1 MPAVANLDAFLDVL
15 AKSKVLEGVDLA
27 AYVARRPAE
36 GPDELAA
43 RLIADGHLTRFQADH
58 LMKGKWRGYFV
69 GPYKVLDQIGAGAE
83 AAIYLCE
90 HRLLQRRVA
99 VKVLLRERAQNEA
112 GLMRFERE
120 ARAAA
125 ALDHPNI
132 VRAFDV
138 GREERL
144 HYIVM
149 EFVDGVSLRKLI
161 EEGGPLPPA
170 KAADFLRQAAEGMQ
184 HAHQAALVHRDI
196 KPSNLMVT
204 RDGVVKILD
213 LGLALLHDGI
223 DMTRGAVLGS
233 AAYIAPEQA
242 KDSHE
247 VDARAD
253 IFSLGATFYL
263 AITGRKPTR
272 LIVDPKAL
280 RPKNADPV
288 AFDRLL
294 SVLQRM
300 MAQNPRDR
308 YQTAAE
314 VAAAV
319 SELAAPGQT
328 NPDSTIERPAP
339 RKTAQLPRP
348 VPKTPVPGPAPK
360 TPLPAPAPKA
370 LLPVARVLPPERA
383 PRQAPK
389 PAPRQRQSRSSVA
402 DLELGHNR
410 TAPQVADDVHG
421 SGGRPEAAGVLNR
434 FGARLRPVATAVVN
448 HFQTRKY
455 PPWAYGAAGAGVM
468 ILILIVLSKI

>member
-1 MPAVANLDAFLDVL
+1 
-15 AKSKVLEGVDLA
+15 
-27 AYVARRPAE
+27 
-36 GPDELAA
+36 
-43 RLIADGHLTRFQADH
+43 
-58 LMKGKWRGYFV
+58 MKGKWRGYFV

-253 IFSLGATFYL
+253 IFSLGATFHL
-263 AITGRKPTR
+263 ALTGKRPTR
-272 LIVDPKAL
+272 DIKPV
-280 RPKNADPV
+280 RPRGADPV
-288 AFDRLL
+288 LFDRLIA
-294 SVLQRM
+294 VLNRM
-300 MAQNPRDR
+300 MAVLPQDR
-308 YQTAAE
+308 YQSAAQ

-319 SELAAPGQT
+319 GNFAAPAQA
-328 NPDSTIERPAP
+328 DSPSSADIQIPAEAVAKP
-339 RKTAQLPRP
+339 HRAAAA
-348 VPKTPVPGPAPK
+348 VPK
-360 TPLPAPAPKA
+360 TPLPVARLLPADAARKPAKPKA
-370 LLPVARVLPPERA
+370 RA
-383 PRQAPK
+383 VR
-389 PAPRQRQSRSSVA
+389 
-402 DLELGHNR
+402 
-410 TAPQVADDVHG
+410 
-421 SGGRPEAAGVLNR
+421 AAGV
-434 FGARLRPVATAVVN
+434 AEPVRSGRDESLAVAEDV
-448 HFQTRKY
+448 
-455 PPWAYGAAGAGVM
+455 
-468 ILILIVLSKI
+468 